1 MRTRPVLVLAL
12 VLSILSGAAWPVPA
26 RAVPVESA
34 LGLQTPAAQLP
45 QVFNIGVFENQDGVD
60 GYYPGSVV
68 VDNTR
73 QFAYV
78 YNTDSAER
86 RPVISVLDLRQVALG
101 QPGIGRE
108 LAPRQAGCGRG
119 GNARLD
125 LGVAPADD
133 GPCIAAEPE
142 DLRALGG
149 PEAVA
154 DVRFEHK
161 GCHGEVKLSWLSKF
175 TPRFEVVGD
184 RARVQGGIYDTDSVL
199 LTTNAG
205 RKKRLKLPSFPRS
218 YHDIAWGMVGNFL
231 DSMAGTAQPLVSGRD
246 ALPSIEFIDQCYR
259 EATRFDMPWYD
270 LLRLPVPVSPAEV
283 GHGL

>member
-1 MRTRPVLVLAL
+1 MTDVRRLRGIGVSPGIAMGEVLLAKRVVFTSRKEIIDEAQVPDEIERLRRALARTRADLVKVKELLQGGDLGELRSIRYLVGEMFDWEAVTGFRFDPGTTAGGVLRDRGAHVMYVVCWWLGSKPAL
-12 VLSILSGAAWPVPA
+12 VSCQNDA
-26 RAVPVESA
+26 
-34 LGLQTPAAQLP
+34 
-45 QVFNIGVFENQDGVD
+45 
-60 GYYPGSVV
+60 
-68 VDNTR
+68 
-73 QFAYV
+73 
-78 YNTDSAER
+78 
-86 RPVISVLDLRQVALG
+86 
-101 QPGIGRE
+101 
-108 LAPRQAGCGRG
+108 
-119 GNARLD
+119 
-125 LGVAPADD
+125 
-133 GPCIAAEPE
+133 IA
-142 DLRALGG
+142 G
-149 PEAVA
+149 PEAVT
-154 DVRFEHK
+154 DVRFQHK
-161 GCHGEVKLSWLSKF
+161 GCQGEVKLSWLSKF

-218 YHDIAWGMVGNFL
+218 YHDIARGMVGNFL